1 MLQLRVDDIK
11 DQGLLLDFRE
21 PPESFPALE
30 ELQLQGEVSFDG
42 SIVVAGRVQRVAEL
56 VEVEGVVQTAARMPC
71 GRCLEDVSL
80 PLDAR
85 FCVTFSRELPE
96 IVDEEDGAELELS
109 AEEMGL
115 IPFSGD
121 EIDLREAIQE
131 QVVMALPLRPLCRPD
146 CLGLCPQCGA
156 DLNREKCGCEAPV
169 FNSKLGSLREFKIN
183 SDENGSGRT

>member
-1 MLQLRVDDIK
+1 VLQLHVDDIK
-11 DQGLLLDFRE
+11 EQGLLLDFCE

-42 SIVVAGRVQRVAEL
+42 PIVVTGRVQRVAGL
-56 VEVEGVVQTAARMPC
+56 VEIEGAVQAAARMPC
-71 GRCLEDVSL
+71 GRCLEDVVL

-85 FCVTFSRELPE
+85 FSVTFSRELPE
-96 IVDEEDGAELELS
+96 VVDEEDGSELELS

-131 QVVMALPLRPLCRPD
+131 QVVMALPLRPLCRPE

-156 DLNREKCGCEAPV
+156 DLNHEKCGCEEPV
-169 FNSKLGSLREFKIN
+169 FNSKFGSLRDFKIN
-183 SDENGSGRT
+183 GDKNGSGRN